1 MLTYTRAHVERKLQ
15 IPSSNLQRS
24 AKQQIPILKRWLHS
38 GRAVVYAA
46 TMMNALTFTKSQK
59 REIRRLAGIAYEREM
74 SAAAAALEEEFKRWR
89 RGELDVFALNE
100 QIHKFHNGISRDL
113 YKQYAMGDPDCAVAL
128 AVRRGVLTDQEVPA
142 EIMSGIGGMVEF
154 FKEYAADK

>member
-1 MLTYTRAHVERKLQ
+1 MYGAF
-15 IPSSNLQRS
+15 
-24 AKQQIPILKRWLHS
+24 
-38 GRAVVYAA
+38 
-46 TMMNALTFTKSQK
+46 MMNAPTFTKSQK

-128 AVRRGVLTDQEVPA
+128 AVRRGFLTDQEVPA
-142 EIMSGIGGMVEF
+142 EIMSSIGGMVEF
-154 FKEYAADK
+154 FKEFAADK